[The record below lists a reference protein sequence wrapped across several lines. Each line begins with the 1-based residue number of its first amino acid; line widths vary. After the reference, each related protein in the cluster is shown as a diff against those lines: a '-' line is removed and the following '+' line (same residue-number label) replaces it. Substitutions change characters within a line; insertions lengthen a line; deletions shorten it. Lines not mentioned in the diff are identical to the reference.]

1 MATNTTT
8 FAQVPTCYY
17 ALEPVPVYHAYFTI
31 RFLNAL
37 CATITPIYLNPYCA
51 EAPAL
56 PDMLVHLHAET
67 ADIPALIGHLHTG
80 AKAWK
85 GQPPV
90 QLTFGCDEGHPLTG
104 TDQFSRLY
112 QLLRYCIEW
121 DPRRGV
127 RPSRVAVLLTW
138 FFGLTAE
145 ELSLAQLR
153 LHPRK
158 LEVAEPAV
166 EGAGAE
172 RGGEEI
178 VAAKM
183 EGAEAQHGS
192 EEIVAAEAEG
202 AGSQH
207 GSEETVAAVPEA
219 EGAGPEDGGEE
230 IVAEV
235 PERSFSPTIR
245 RPKVLDFGI
254 EPFPPPPNSAK
265 ARQASWDSGV
275 DVTMPPG
282 SMAELLEGSMPD
294 CADEMV
300 KRDLHRR
307 YLAGAVV
314 WTCVGKY
321 PAEDEVAFCGGEDDS
336 E

>member
-8 FAQVPTCYY
+8 SLQVPTCYY

-31 RFLNAL
+31 RFLSAL
-37 CATITPIYLNPYCA
+37 RATITPIYLHPYCA

-56 PDMLVHLHAET
+56 PDMLFHLHAET

-121 DPRRGV
+121 DPRQRV

-153 LHPRK
+153 LHPGK
-158 LEVAEPAV
+158 LEAVVPAV
-166 EGAGAE
+166 EGMEVVHGV
-172 RGGEEI
+172 EEI
-178 VAAKM
+178 L
-183 EGAEAQHGS
+183 
-192 EEIVAAEAEG
+192 AAEAEG

-207 GSEETVAAVPEA
+207 GSEETVAVVPEA
-219 EGAGPEDGGEE
+219 ESVGAEDGGEE

-235 PERSFSPTIR
+235 SERSFSPTIR
-245 RPKVLDFGI
+245 RPTVLDFGI

-300 KRDLHRR
+300 ERDLHRR

-314 WTCVGKY
+314 WTCVGTY
-321 PAEDEVAFCGGEDDS
+321 PGEDEVAFCGGEDGS